1 MKVLIYL
8 IISLTILSCINP
20 GTKKDTGGLKENDET
35 SSGNKVNVGDSG
47 NISHDTIQVID
58 EYFNDPVVKSYSSE
72 SDTLV
77 ISEDCVIFLW
87 PDSLEVEELK
97 IKYPDDYLEIL
108 DDMIYYASDAAMALD
123 AVNIKNFF
131 CDKSV
136 LLFTGSQKN
145 IFLKRKKVEGNMILF
160 KKGEK
165 PFISYAIDFDIDIC
179 TKFFAPEMTDSIKS
193 EF

>member
-1 MKVLIYL
+1 MRVLIYL
-8 IISLTILSCINP
+8 IFSSLTIISCISP
-20 GTKKDTGGLKENDET
+20 GTKEDAGGLKDNNDS
-35 SSGNKVNVGDSG
+35 SSGNNKENVNDSG
-47 NISHDTIQVID
+47 NMLPDTNQVID

-87 PDSLEVEELK
+87 PDSVEVEELK
-97 IKYPDDYLEIL
+97 IKYPEDYLEIL
-108 DDMIYYASDAAMALD
+108 DDMIYYASEAAMALD

-136 LLFTGSQKN
+136 LLFTGGKKD

-165 PFISYAIDFDIDIC
+165 PFISYAIDFDIDVC
-179 TKFFAPEMTDSIKS
+179 TKFFAPAITDSIN
-193 EF
+193 